1 MAPPHA
7 ARTKG
12 VLTMETDRPDGASA
26 TVWFADLRG
35 TTKQN
40 ILAKLERLL
49 ALAGLEDKVARKQLV
64 AVKIHFGELGNTA
77 YVRPVYVR
85 RIVERV
91 RATGARPFLVDT
103 NTLYVGSRGESASH
117 YETAIANGF
126 DWSAVGAPVVIG
138 GGLRGNRCVPVRVD
152 LHHYR
157 EVEIAPEIA
166 DADAII
172 GVTHF
177 KGHEMSGFGGTLKN
191 FGMGAA
197 SRQGKLSMHST
208 AGPHVKDGA
217 CTACHSCLRWCAFG
231 AMKVRAEDR
240 TVRIDPELC
249 KGCGACLPTCPAG
262 AIQVDWNQ
270 ELRGMQERMV
280 EHASGAIAPKRGRA
294 IFLNFLLSVSPL
306 CDCYPFA
313 DAPLVPDVG
322 ILASTDP
329 VAIDQ
334 ASADLVNAQPGH
346 PLSAHAA
353 QLGPGTDKF
362 RAAAPRVDWGV
373 QLEYGERIGLG
384 RRAYELVKV

>member
-1 MAPPHA
+1 MEREQEEQGRA
-7 ARTKG
+7 A
-12 VLTMETDRPDGASA
+12 
-26 TVWFADLRG
+26 VWFADLRG
-35 TTKQN
+35 TTKQS
-40 ILAKLERLL
+40 ILGKLERLL
-49 ALAGLEDKVARKQLV
+49 SLAGLEEKVGRKHLV

-85 RIVERV
+85 RVVERV
-91 RATGARPFLVDT
+91 RATGARAFLVDT

-138 GGLRGNRCVPVRVD
+138 GGLRGTRCAPVRVD
-152 LHHYR
+152 LKHYR
-157 EVEIAPEIA
+157 EVEIAPEIV
-166 DADAII
+166 DADAVI
-172 GVTHF
+172 GITHF

-208 AGPHVKDGA
+208 SGPRVRDGA

-240 TVRIDPELC
+240 TVRIDPAIC
-249 KGCGACLPTCPAG
+249 TGCGACLPTCPAA

-280 EHASGAIAPKRGRA
+280 EYAYGAIAPKRDRA
-294 IFLNFLLSVSPL
+294 VFVNFLMQVSPL
-306 CDCYPFA
+306 CDCYPFS
-313 DAPLVPDVG
+313 DAPLVPDIG
-322 ILASTDP
+322 ILASADP

-334 ASADLVNAQPGH
+334 ASVDLVNEQPGH
-346 PLSAHAA
+346 PLSPHTA

-362 RAAAPRVDWGV
+362 RAAAPQVDWGV
-373 QLEYGERIGLG
+373 QLDYGERIGLG
-384 RRAYELVKV
+384 TRGYELVRV